1 MEAAGVTAD
10 QIDTSQPEVLIDAIS
25 KMYQESGGN
34 PSVLGLDPQA
44 NGQAELWVLGM
55 GGQLNDADGVPT
67 LDDPSNI
74 AGIELL
80 KQVVDAQ
87 GGYAKVRSF
96 TDSFDTFGENNQFVA
111 DQVGAQVNAQ
121 WYRTCWATTWARSR
135 SVPCRSAT
143 RTVSRSRWRAGRPSS
158 SRPRPRT
165 RTRPAPGC

>member
-87 GGYAKVRSF
+87 AVTPRSGRSP
-96 TDSFDTFGENNQFVA
+96 TPSTPSG
-111 DQVGAQVNAQ
+111 
-121 WYRTCWATTWARSR
+121 RTTSSSPT
-135 SVPCRSAT
+135 RSA
-143 RTVSRSRWRAGRPSS
+143 
-158 SRPRPRT
+158 PR
-165 RTRPAPGC
+165 